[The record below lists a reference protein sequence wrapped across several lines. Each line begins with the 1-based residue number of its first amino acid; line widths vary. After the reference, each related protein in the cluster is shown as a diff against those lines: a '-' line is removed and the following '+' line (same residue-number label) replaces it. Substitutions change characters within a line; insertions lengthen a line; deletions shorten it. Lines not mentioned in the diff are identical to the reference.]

1 MNKRQQEMVQKLQ
14 EAIEDHQLLER
25 LNMILSRALSDIEQ
39 VLSSKS

>member
-14 EAIEDHQLLER
+14 EALDDHLAMER

-39 VLSSKS
+39 VMTKRS